1 MALSVI
7 VPLLALAS
15 LCAAF
20 APSCDDMVKPYIPL
34 DPKAVF
40 GKWVYVMGA
49 GDPDPYH
56 RALGSIKSSWVE
68 LSPTSDVQTVTLRWG
83 DYLFNQCALGEVNA
97 TLSGTTVTFQKNLSE
112 HRGHLLQTRANSLLW
127 TDSFRNVDV
136 TGRFVMQF
144 TRTGTTDPELVRLFK
159 EQIACLHFPENFHSY
174 DGTTELC
181 PEASPE

>member
-1 MALSVI
+1 MI

-34 DPKAVF
+34 DPKAVRHASTDVRLDLICNCERLKQSLPFCVKVF

-83 DYLFNQCALGEVNA
+83 DYLL
-97 TLSGTTVTFQKNLSE
+97 
-112 HRGHLLQTRANSLLW
+112 
-127 TDSFRNVDV
+127 
-136 TGRFVMQF
+136 
-144 TRTGTTDPELVRLFK
+144 
-159 EQIACLHFPENFHSY
+159 
-174 DGTTELC
+174 
-181 PEASPE
+181 